1 MILDQCII
9 IVVKKKEYRK
19 GKEMILMDIK
29 KDLKE
34 LVTLNKNTQ
43 DIHMVKGNQRVDDI
57 YTGLPWL
64 AMFNW
69 LYAIFTKRYKAEH
82 MAGTVF
88 KYVVYFWIASLLIG
102 LLFGY
107 DSVIGYVLS
116 EALTIYQTVW
126 FICSWRHI
134 YIQVL
139 ERNGFHK
146 VDANNAINELAK

>member
-1 MILDQCII
+1 
-9 IVVKKKEYRK
+9 
-19 GKEMILMDIK
+19 MDIK

-69 LYAIFTKRYKAEH
+69 VYAVFTKRYQADH
-82 MAGTVF
+82 MLGTVF
-88 KYVVYFWIASLLIG
+88 KYVIYFWVASLLIG
-102 LLFGY
+102 ILFGY

-126 FICSWRHI
+126 FILSWRRI
-134 YIQVL
+134 YVQVL

-146 VDANNAINELAK
+146 VDTDDTINELSN